1 MTTSKGDTK
10 NIVDFSSVSYVKILV
25 PHDTT
30 EMSDKAL
37 AHAIYISKM
46 TGAQI
51 ELFYV
56 HEHYKDIPPIQFLHL
71 LGLIDHWRKLKR
83 NLKMLQKQE

>member
-1 MTTSKGDTK
+1 MMTSRGDTK

-51 ELFYV
+51 ELLYV
-56 HEHYKDIPPIQFLHL
+56 LEHSNDIPPSTL
-71 LGLIDHWRKLKR
+71 LALIGPDRPW
-83 NLKMLQKQE
+83 E